1 MKNLINTSRLRPSTA
16 PHTSLTSS
24 TQSDRGRLL
33 YSASFRRLQQKAQV
47 FSLES
52 NAAVRSRLTHSIEV
66 SHVGRYL
73 VSKISELLKTAE
85 FESVVKKEH
94 LEFWQDRIL
103 PISDIVETACL
114 MHDIGN
120 PPFGHFG
127 ESAIANWFTN
137 NEIDDV
143 IYRSLKVKDRDD
155 KEIVSRLTS
164 DFKYFDGNPQGFR
177 IITKLQNSGTDQYGL
192 NLTCTQLAAF
202 LKYVY
207 SPSTKEALESDRPFA
222 KKIGFF
228 DTEAQQILDV
238 WKTLNMAPHT
248 RHPLGYLMEAS
259 DDISYC
265 ISDIEDG
272 IEKGIIQESTFIDFL
287 ENGLKEINNP
297 SELTSRVLEKI
308 QSPRDGL
315 SSFLQ
320 TKTELIN
327 QLVKNT
333 SEKFISNLNALIDGK
348 HDQEL
353 INKGSE
359 SHSVL
364 KILKDFTSLHIFTS
378 AEAESIELAGY
389 SIIKGLLNSFSP
401 LLSLPKVSF
410 DALVTKNNNFIKNND
425 LDIEKRLFNLL
436 PNKHVSAYSIA
447 IKVDEN
453 LESEWIHRAHL
464 IVDYISG
471 MTDNFALEV
480 FQGLQGIKITTMR

>member
-1 MKNLINTSRLRPSTA
+1 MKSLINTVRLRESNA
-16 PHTSLTSS
+16 PHSSLNAS

-52 NAAVRSRLTHSIEV
+52 NASVRSRLTHSIEV

-73 VSKISELLKTAE
+73 VSKISELIQIAE
-85 FESVVKKEH
+85 FKSLVKQEYID
-94 LEFWQDRIL
+94 FWQSNVIS
-103 PISDIVETACL
+103 ISDIVETACL

-137 NEIDDV
+137 NEIGDV
-143 IYRSLKVKDRDD
+143 IYQALQIENGDD
-155 KEIVSRLTS
+155 KDLISRLTS

-177 IITKLQNSGTDQYGL
+177 IITKLQNSGSDEYGL

-207 SPSTKEALESDRPFA
+207 SPNSKDKLESDRPFS

-228 DTEAQQILDV
+228 ETETEQIQKV
-238 WKTLNMAPHT
+238 WSALNMTPHT

-272 IEKGIIQESTFIDFL
+272 IEKGIIQEDYFIDFMKQ
-287 ENGLKEINNP
+287 G
-297 SELTSRVLEKI
+297 LEKI
-308 QSPRDGL
+308 NTPTKLTTSILKKITEPKGDLRL
-315 SSFLQ
+315 FLQ
-320 TKTELIN
+320 IKTELIN
-327 QLVKNT
+327 QLVRDT
-333 SEKFISNLNALIDGK
+333 SEKYISNMEKLFDGT
-348 HDQEL
+348 HNLEL
-353 INKGSE
+353 INKGTE

-364 KILKDFTSLHIFTS
+364 KILKDFTSLYIFTS
-378 AEAESIELAGY
+378 PEAESIELSGY
-389 SIIKGLLNSFSP
+389 SIIKGLLNSFTP
-401 LLSLPKVSF
+401 LLLLTKASF
-410 DALVTKNNNFIKNND
+410 EALVNKDNEYIRKNS
-425 LDIEKRLFNLL
+425 LAIEKRLFNQL
-436 PNKHVSAYSIA
+436 PEKHVFAYKIST
-447 IKVDEN
+447 KGNED
-453 LESEWIHRAHL
+453 LEEEWMNRAHL

>member
-1 MKNLINTSRLRPSTA
+1 MKSLINTTRLRESSA
-16 PHTSLTSS
+16 PHTSLNAS

-47 FSLES
+47 FSLEN
-52 NAAVRSRLTHSIEV
+52 NASVRSRLTHSIEV

-73 VSKISELLKTAE
+73 VAKISELLESTE
-85 FESVVKKEH
+85 FKSLVKPEH
-94 LEFWQDRIL
+94 LTFWQKNIM

-127 ESAIANWFTN
+127 ESAIAHWFTS

-143 IYRSLKVKDRDD
+143 IYQALQIEDGDD
-155 KEIVSRLTS
+155 KDLISRLTS

-177 IITKLQNSGTDQYGL
+177 IITKLQNSGVDEYGL

-207 SPSTKEALESDRPFA
+207 SPSSKDKLKSDRPFS

-228 DTEAQQILDV
+228 ETETKQIQNV
-238 WKTLNMAPHT
+238 WHTLNMTPHT

-272 IEKGIIQESTFIDFL
+272 IEKGIIQEKFFISFMQKGL
-287 ENGLKEINNP
+287 EKINNP
-297 SELTSRVLEKI
+297 TKLTTSILKKI
-308 QSPRDGL
+308 TEPKGDLRL
-315 SSFLQ
+315 FLQ
-320 TKTELIN
+320 MKTELIN
-327 QLVKNT
+327 QLVRDT
-333 SEKFISNLNALIDGK
+333 SEKYLSNLENLLDGT
-348 HDQEL
+348 HNLEL
-353 INKGSE
+353 INKGTE

-364 KILKDFTSLHIFTS
+364 KILKDFTSSYIFTS
-378 AEAESIELAGY
+378 PEAESIELSGY
-389 SIIKGLLNSFSP
+389 SIIKGLLNSFTP
-401 LLSLPKVSF
+401 LLVLSKTSF
-410 DALVTKNNNFIKNND
+410 EALVNKDNDYIKKNS
-425 LDIEKRLFNLL
+425 LAIEKRLFNQL
-436 PNKHVSAYSIA
+436 PDKHLFAYKISTKGNEDIEA
-447 IKVDEN
+447 
-453 LESEWIHRAHL
+453 EWINRSHL
-464 IVDYISG
+464 VVDYISG